1 MLWFPCRISD
11 LFLLFLCS
19 WCERQ
24 GYYEIAFWRKQNR
37 SSDHHTFFLCVP
49 LFLLQ
54 IQHLFFFFNCHF
66 STVLFPCAKENV
78 HLCSCQSLSQ
88 LTERHMSKAG
98 VCTKNFQI
106 WCRTQKC
113 GVYVQLFLSSWMA
126 KDIAYNGFRCYFC
139 SGLLWI
145 PWTHSSLKLTE
156 GSIPMLHYV
165 CSLCAELL
173 WPKLAS
179 LSYYSAFGNKLL
191 LPDFLSWKSNC
202 SANSITPSTFFFV
215 HRPMGKGKN
224 GKRALFLRKLDP

>member
-11 LFLLFLCS
+11 FFLLFLCS

-54 IQHLFFFFNCHF
+54 IQHLFFFLIVILAQYYFCVQRRTCISVPVNRC
-66 STVLFPCAKENV
+66 
-78 HLCSCQSLSQ
+78 LSW
-88 LTERHMSKAG
+88 LRDTSKAG

-113 GVYVQLFLSSWMA
+113 GVYVQHFLSSWMA

-179 LSYYSAFGNKLL
+179 LSYYSTFGNELL